1 MDSLDNLDTTPPI
14 INITYPANQS
24 VVSDTVLIT
33 AHAFDNDRL
42 EIVKLFLNDSIIF
55 ENQLGPYEYLWN
67 TKLFQEDE
75 SFQYPC
81 KCQRLRR

>member
-75 SFQYPC
+75 SFNIRAVP
-81 KCQRLRR
+81 KTLVI